1 MKNHNKSI
9 RQARKGTYDN
19 ITHAVH
25 TAIKHHSGGFDKFAK
40 QYGRNASTVAN
51 QWNINHEN
59 QPTYELFLEAV
70 EYLNGEPVVMN
81 AVCYLANG
89 RFEKD
94 LISINGNDIDA
105 VLDIIAAA
113 GELIHE
119 GAEAVTDG
127 RISHSERQALRGK
140 LNALSGSI
148 DTFNGILA
156 RGNVW
161 LTNNTVALS
170 RG

>member
-9 RQARKGTYDN
+9 REARKGTYDN

-51 QWNINHEN
+51 QWNINHDN

-70 EYLNGEPVVMN
+70 EYLNGEPVLMN

-94 LISINGNDIDA
+94 LIPTGGNDIDA

-113 GELIHE
+113 GELISD
-119 GAEAVTDG
+119 GAEAVADG
-127 RISHSERQALRGK
+127 RISHSEIKTLRNR
-140 LNALSGSI
+140 LNDLQVNI
-148 DTFNGILA
+148 DAFIGILA
-156 RGNVW
+156 RG
-161 LTNNTVALS
+161 TV
-170 RG
+170 